1 MGEELLY
8 LSQADV
14 AAVGLTMAEVVDA
27 TEAGFRAMG
36 EGRYE
41 LPSKTAIHPGSA
53 ENFINAMPGYIPDL
67 GSAGIKWVAG
77 FAGNPA
83 RGLPYVSGLLIF
95 NDAGT
100 GLPLSVMD
108 CIWITTMRTAA
119 ATAVSAK
126 YLARPESSVVGVLGC
141 GVQGRSNMEALKLSF
156 PLRRVMAHDP
166 APGVAAKYAA
176 EISERFGLEVVEVG
190 EPRDAVSGCDIIVT
204 AGPLSKTPP
213 RPIQAGWM
221 DAGAFASLVDYDCMW
236 SGAAMAEADKFTTDD
251 SSNLNGMRKVGFF
264 QEAPEIY
271 ADLGD
276 IVVGKKPG
284 RETPSER
291 TMAANVGHA
300 IDDMSV
306 APLIYE
312 RALEKGIGTKLP
324 L

>member
-83 RGLPYVSGLLIF
+83 RGLPYVSGLLIL
-95 NDAGT
+95 NDAET

-126 YLARPESSVVGVLGC
+126 YLARPDSSVVGVLGC
-141 GVQGRSNMEALKLSF
+141 GVQGRSNIEALTLSF
-156 PLRRVMAHDP
+156 PLTRVMAYDP
-166 APGVAAKYAA
+166 VPGVAAKYAA
-176 EISERFGLEVVEVG
+176 EISERFGLEVFETA
-190 EPRDAVSGCDIIVT
+190 EPRNAVAGCDIVVT

-213 RPIQAGWM
+213 RPIQGGWM